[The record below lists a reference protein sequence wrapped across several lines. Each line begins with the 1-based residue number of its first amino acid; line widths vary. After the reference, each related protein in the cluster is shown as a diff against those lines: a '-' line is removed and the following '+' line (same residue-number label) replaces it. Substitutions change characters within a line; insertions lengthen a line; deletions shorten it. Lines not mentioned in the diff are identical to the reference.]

1 MSDVVTY
8 GIEAAVG
15 AACLLAAN
23 GVRGRPGLRLFAV
36 VLAIAGIT
44 AVVHAAVSLT

>member
-15 AACLLAAN
+15 AVCLAA
-23 GVRGRPGLRLFAV
+23 GYSVRQRPGLRMLGVLFAV
-36 VLAIAGIT
+36 AGIA
-44 AVVHAAVSLT
+44 AVVHAAVSLM